1 MVTRLE
7 MAIAWFLLLLHQ
19 KLHSLRKRLEDSQL
33 EAILADESMKW
44 IRSTACAPKHKLEFA
59 QMNGAVHGAAR
70 ALGVS
75 VDEFVTQ
82 LFDQGENDE
91 AMVLGLIAK
100 HSARARG
107 PNK

>member
-19 KLHSLRKRLEDSQL
+19 KLHKLRKNLEDSQL
-33 EAILADESMKW
+33 EAILTDESMKW
-44 IRSTACAPKHKLEFA
+44 IKSKACAPKHKLEFA
-59 QMNGAVHGAAR
+59 QMNGAVNGGAR
-70 ALGVS
+70 ALGVP
-75 VDEFVTQ
+75 VGDFVTQ
-82 LFDQGENDE
+82 LFDQDENDD

-107 PNK
+107 SNK